1 MDILKTKKN
10 MNDTDFGFGED
21 FADFV
26 DELTND
32 EKNNNAQCSIDNPE
46 CESCSG

>member
-1 MDILKTKKN
+1 
-10 MNDTDFGFGED
+10 MNNTDFGFEND

-32 EKNNNAQCSIDNPE
+32 NKNDNAQCSLDNPE